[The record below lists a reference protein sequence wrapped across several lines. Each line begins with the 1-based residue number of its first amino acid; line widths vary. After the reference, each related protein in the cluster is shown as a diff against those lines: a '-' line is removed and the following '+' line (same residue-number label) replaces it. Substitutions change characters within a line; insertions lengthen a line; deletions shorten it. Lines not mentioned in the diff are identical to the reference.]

1 MNNTSPI
8 KEQAEQDF
16 EKDMATLAKM
26 NEIILKAVYEWYRV
40 NYLTD
45 DKVDMVKGR
54 NVAKLRYNRLIILE
68 RLFLHELSHTEDV
81 SKMIEQIKLLGC
93 GEWQKIDEDVLR
105 KWKNGEY
112 FAMESL
118 ERGGILNGIFK

>member
-68 RLFLHELSHTEDV
+68 RLFLHELRHTEDV

>member
-1 MNNTSPI
+1 
-8 KEQAEQDF
+8 
-16 EKDMATLAKM
+16 MATLAKM

-68 RLFLHELSHTEDV
+68 RLFLHELRHTEDV

>member
-8 KEQAEQDF
+8 KEKAEQDF

-68 RLFLHELSHTEDV
+68 RLFLHELRHTEDV

>member
-68 RLFLHELSHTEDV
+68 RLFLHELRHTEDV

-118 ERGGILNGIFK
+118 ERGGHTKWDI

>member
-16 EKDMATLAKM
+16 EKDMATLAKL

-68 RLFLHELSHTEDV
+68 RLFLHELRHTEDV

>member
-1 MNNTSPI
+1 MNDTSPI

-26 NEIILKAVYEWYRV
+26 NEIIFKAVYEWYRV

-68 RLFLHELSHTEDV
+68 RLFLHELRHTEDV

-93 GEWQKIDEDVLR
+93 GEWKKIDEDVLR

-118 ERGGILNGIFK
+118 ERGAY

>member
-1 MNNTSPI
+1 MNDTSPI
-8 KEQAEQDF
+8 KKQAEQDF
-16 EKDMATLAKM
+16 EKDMAVLAKM

-45 DKVDMVKGR
+45 DKVNMVKGR
-54 NVAKLRYNRLIILE
+54 DIAKLRCNRLITLE
-68 RLFLHELSHTEDV
+68 RFFLNELCYAEDA
-81 SKMIEQIKLLGC
+81 SQMIEQIKLLGC

-118 ERGGILNGIFK
+118 ERGIC